1 MTSPT
6 PTPETTQTELKAL
19 LELSEAIEERDGSR
33 ALEAIQPLDWEDQ
46 RRAVSRLNGEDSET
60 LFQILEATDAAELL
74 SHLSEAQAVE
84 IIEELSAAE
93 AADILGELPSEQSSN
108 LLRELHEDDA
118 AEIIGKLADLDDQA
132 ELRKRLEYTDGCA
145 GSLLKGNPVTF
156 QDTSSVGEVL
166 SDLGEHAEDYSDR
179 DVQYLYVLD
188 ASSILVGVLRLR
200 DLVLSRRDISVSSL
214 MIKEPLTVL
223 DTMPL
228 EDLAELFEM
237 KKFFGLPVVD
247 SEGRLL
253 GVVPRD
259 AVVHETAEDQAEMFL
274 QASGIVNGEE
284 LRSMPLKDRCVK
296 RLAWLGPNIVLNIAA
311 ASVIAANEATLQ
323 EVIALAVFLPIVSD
337 MSGCSGNQAVAV
349 SIRELTLGILRP
361 GDYWRVVLKE
371 GAVGIINGIALGMLL
386 GSIAVLWKGNIYLGL
401 TVMVA
406 LSLNTILSVLLGG
419 LVPLFLKRLKVD
431 PALASGPIL
440 TTCTDMCGFLLVLS
454 IASAMLSKL
463 AGV

>member
-1 MTSPT
+1 M
-6 PTPETTQTELKAL
+6 TELLHEDRESVAEAL
-19 LELSEAIEERDGSR
+19 EALAQAIDSRDGTR
-33 ALEAIQPLDWEDQ
+33 ALEAIKTLDWEDQ
-46 RRAVSRLNGEDSET
+46 RRAVSRLSRDRAEN
-60 LFQILEATDAAELL
+60 LIHILGAEDAAKLL
-74 SHLSEAQAVE
+74 SHLTEAQAVE
-84 IIEELSAAE
+84 IIEGLPAEE
-93 AADILGELPSEQSSN
+93 AAAILFELPTEESSN
-108 LLRELHEDDA
+108 ILRELHEDDA
-118 AEIIGKLADLDDQA
+118 EEIIAGIVDPADQE
-132 ELRKRLEYTDGCA
+132 ELRRRLEYEDGCA
-145 GSLLKGNPVTF
+145 GSLMRGHPVTF
-156 QDTSSVGEVL
+156 LQTSTVGEVL
-166 SDLGEHAEDYSDR
+166 QDLGEHAEDYSDR
-179 DVQYLYVLD
+179 DVQYLYVID
-188 ASSILVGVLRLR
+188 PKSVLVGVLRLR
-200 DLVLSRRDISVSSL
+200 DLVLSLRHIPVREL
-214 MIKEPLTVL
+214 MIPDPLTVI

-228 EDLAELFEM
+228 EDLAEVFER

-247 SEGRLL
+247 ADGHIL

-259 AVVHETAEDQAEMFL
+259 AVEHETAEEQAGMFL

-284 LRSMPLKDRCVK
+284 LRSMPLKDRCIK

-311 ASVIAANEATLQ
+311 ASIIAANEATLR

-361 GDYWRVVLKE
+361 GDYWRVIIKE
-371 GAVGIINGIALGMLL
+371 GSVGIINGIVLGFVL
-386 GSIAVLWKGNIYLGL
+386 GSIATLWKGNVFLGL
-401 TVMVA
+401 TVFIA